1 MPGDTYEIASMT
13 VGETFSATM
22 FVNSGSYSFS
32 ISIKP
37 VGGSLISL
45 TLTSPYTFSH
55 TATMAATHYFR
66 IGYTQHQPIDYR
78 LAVTRA
84 GITTNYSNNAIS
96 YNYLKKMQYFYL
108 PACKKA
114 TMQSSDSALFNA
126 LNIFYPSQL
135 PVSDI
140 DVGCFTFTSAPN
152 VSLILNESGIYA
164 LVFQSSYSETTY
176 TI

>member
-1 MPGDTYEIASMT
+1 LLIIFLNQTNAFASLLKLAINMPGDTYEIASMT

-66 IGYTQHQPIDYR
+66 IGYT
-78 LAVTRA
+78 
-84 GITTNYSNNAIS
+84 
-96 YNYLKKMQYFYL
+96 
-108 PACKKA
+108 
-114 TMQSSDSALFNA
+114 
-126 LNIFYPSQL
+126 
-135 PVSDI
+135 
-140 DVGCFTFTSAPN
+140 
-152 VSLILNESGIYA
+152 
-164 LVFQSSYSETTY
+164 
-176 TI
+176 